1 MIEDVEGP
9 SVISSC
15 SLFWGVAKWTLFDPE
30 SCSWLD
36 IAPVMI
42 VGAIEEFSFKEFHE
56 ITFVDAI
63 ANVP

>member
-1 MIEDVEGP
+1 MIEDVEWP
-9 SVISSC
+9 SVISPS
-15 SLFWGVAKWTLFDPE
+15 SLFWCVAKWALFDPE

-36 IAPVMI
+36 IAPVI
-42 VGAIEEFSFKEFHE
+42 IIGAIEKFSFKEIHE